1 MSAGQGGGAPRTTSR
16 AAVPASRRYWF
27 RAKPS
32 GLGWDLPLCWQGW
45 GVYALA
51 LVAIVASFVL
61 FPPNRQLV
69 PFLAVHGGIVLVV
82 LIACLWK
89 GEPLRRG

>member
-1 MSAGQGGGAPRTTSR
+1 MSAEQGRGAPCTTSR
-16 AAVPASRRYWF
+16 SAVPASRRYWF
-27 RAKPS
+27 RAKRS

-45 GVYALA
+45 VVYVQA

-69 PFLAVHGGIVLVV
+69 HFLAMHGGIVLLV
-82 LIACLWK
+82 LMACPWK